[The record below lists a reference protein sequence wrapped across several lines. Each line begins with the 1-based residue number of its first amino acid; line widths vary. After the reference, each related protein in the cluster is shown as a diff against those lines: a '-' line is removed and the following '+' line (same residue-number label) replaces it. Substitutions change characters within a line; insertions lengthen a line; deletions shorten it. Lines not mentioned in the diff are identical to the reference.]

1 MNKYELY
8 VIDEDGK
15 LHPTGIWARGH
26 RQSDIEGEFRKPIK
40 EIDQPCAILVSTLK
54 SGVNDK

>member
-8 VIDEDGK
+8 ELKDGK

-26 RQSDIEGEFRKPIK
+26 NISQAEKHLKKHYKGRRGPFS
-40 EIDQPCAILVSTLK
+40 ILVSHLTP
-54 SGVNDK
+54 